1 MKRFFTVLLFS
12 LLTAFIV
19 NAQCSIDY
27 TYYPVSANYGLDPD
41 SLPDGYV
48 GQFYDEDMTFYLPL
62 DTTDASSGAFV
73 TFEDFH
79 ITSISL
85 PLGLTWQCNDS
96 VNSCHYDPATTQYGC
111 VKVSGFALVPGI
123 YDVEV
128 NLVATHDYSFV
139 TGPENISFILPL
151 EILPDTST
159 SSNAGFAMTNSA
171 GCAPITVGFTNNNS
185 GMLSYSWDFG
195 NGNNSVSAQ
204 PVDQIYSQPGQY
216 IVQYSAA
223 QTNAAYFLESI
234 QVASGSCTDNFATG
248 DVDLFYTVS
257 TVAGILEEVT
267 SGNYITQPFPLTIN
281 NFNPLQLTG
290 QSVSIAVYDNDDFWP
305 FTSTEDCGSFAFTPI
320 QQAGTFSANGGG
332 LTVNYTV
339 MEIPANTI
347 SVTDTINVYG
357 YPDTANIVYDTV
369 NAILYTATNSFAM
382 QWYYYNSPI
391 PNATDTFYVPTTSGL
406 YSLVTVNEFGCATL
420 SENTLVIICDTA
432 YQPILS
438 ANGMTVLMEDSALFS
453 DVQWYDDYGL
463 IIGAI
468 DPFLAI
474 STEGSYYISAADS
487 FGCSYFS
494 EPLDVSIDIQV
505 ACNEFTWIDGL
516 IYTASNNIATYVL
529 TNASGYD
536 SVVVLDL
543 TVNLSPL
550 ATITQSG
557 LILEVTSAVYYLWST
572 GEVTQTITPTILGW
586 HWCIVTDANGCE
598 SEQTFY
604 EVLDLSTSLN
614 DIMSEQVL
622 IYPNPTKDFIII
634 DSDYQIH
641 QVKII
646 NMQGSVC
653 SVQLKEQ
660 TIDVSNISDGIYFIE
675 IHTGKS
681 VLRKKFIKN

>member
-1 MKRFFTVLLFS
+1 MKRFFTVILFS
-12 LLTAFIV
+12 LLTAFII

-27 TYYPVSANYGLDPD
+27 TYYPVGVNYGLHPD
-41 SLPDGYV
+41 TLPNGVV
-48 GQFYDEDMTFYLPL
+48 GQSYLQDLTFYLPL
-62 DTTDASSGAFV
+62 DTIMGGLFV
-73 TFEDFH
+73 EFEDFH

-85 PLGLTWQCNDS
+85 PLGLTWECN
-96 VNSCHYDPATTQYGC
+96 NSSNACHYDPTVSQYGC
-111 VKVSGFALVPGI
+111 VNVSGIPLVAGI
-123 YDVEV
+123 YDVDV
-128 NLVATHDYSFV
+128 NLVATHSFSSIAG
-139 TGPENISFILPL
+139 TENISFTLPFT
-151 EILPDTST
+151 ILPDTST
-159 SSNAGFAMTNSA
+159 SSNIGFAMTNPS
-171 GCAPITVGFTNNNS
+171 GCAPITVSFDNNNV

-204 PVDQIYSQPGQY
+204 PGDQIYSQPGEY
-216 IVQYSAA
+216 IVSY
-223 QTNAAYFLESI
+223 NAVQSNAVYFLESI
-234 QVASGSCTDNFATG
+234 EITTGNCSDGALTG
-248 DVDLFYTVS
+248 DPDFFYTVS
-257 TVAGILEEVT
+257 DPSGIIEEVDI
-267 SGNYITQPFPLTIN
+267 NNQITQNFPLMVN
-281 NFNPLQLTG
+281 SFNPVLLNG
-290 QSVSIAVYDNDDFWP
+290 QSITVDLYDDDSDWF
-305 FTSTEDCGSFAFTPI
+305 STDIEDCGSFSFTPM
-320 QQAGTFSANGGG
+320 QQAGVYSANGGG
-332 LTVNYTV
+332 LTINYTV

-391 PNATDTFYVPTTSGL
+391 PNATDTFYEPTTSGL

-468 DPFLAI
+468 DPFFAI
-474 STEGSYYISAADS
+474 STEGSYYISATDS

-494 EPLDVSIDIQV
+494 KPLDVSLDIQV

-516 IYTASNNIATYVL
+516 MYTASNNIATHVL
-529 TNASGYD
+529 TNTYGYD

-543 TVNLSPL
+543 TINYSPVV
-550 ATITQSG
+550 TIAQNGT
-557 LILEVTSAVYYLWST
+557 ILGVTPAAASYLWST
-572 GEVTQTITPTILGW
+572 GEVTQTIIPVITGW

-598 SEQTFY
+598 SEKTFY
-604 EVLDLSTSLN
+604 EVLHLSTLVHE
-614 DIMSEQVL
+614 MLAEQVL

-634 DSDYQIH
+634 DTDYQIDKI
-641 QVKII
+641 KII